1 MALPVIKWVSLG
13 VATSILAY
21 ANLPA
26 RFYPIQK
33 ASEKILASTQ
43 LKSLPVSGLPETVT
57 AGDLWKTNG
66 AVVMA
71 VRRPG

>member
-1 MALPVIKWVSLG
+1 MALSVIKWVSLG
-13 VATSILAY
+13 VATSVLAY
-21 ANLPA
+21 ANLPTS
-26 RFYPIQK
+26 FYSIKK
-33 ASEKILASTQ
+33 ASVELLAAAQ
-43 LKSLPVSGLPETVT
+43 LKELGIAENVPKIT

>member
-1 MALPVIKWVSLG
+1 MALSVLKWVSLG
-13 VATSILAY
+13 VATSVLAY

-26 RFYPIQK
+26 RFYPITK
-33 ASEKILASTQ
+33 ASEKVLAAAQ
-43 LKSLPVSGLPETVT
+43 LKLPATEMSLTI
-57 AGDLWKTNG
+57 AAKNLWKTNG

>member
-1 MALPVIKWVSLG
+1 MAISAIKWVSLG

-26 RFYPIQK
+26 SFYSIQK
-33 ASEKILASTQ
+33 ASGKVLAAAR
-43 LKSLPVSGLPETVT
+43 LKSLPKSGPTEIIT

-66 AVVMA
+66 AVVIA

>member
-1 MALPVIKWVSLG
+1 MALSVLKWVSLG
-13 VATSILAY
+13 VATSVLAY

-26 RFYPIQK
+26 SFYPITK
-33 ASEKILASTQ
+33 ASEKVLAAAQ
-43 LKSLPVSGLPETVT
+43 LKHLPATEMSLTI
-57 AGDLWKTNG
+57 AAKKLWKTNG

>member
-1 MALPVIKWVSLG
+1 MALSVIKWVSLE
-13 VATSILAY
+13 VATSVLAY
-21 ANLPA
+21 ANLPTS
-26 RFYPIQK
+26 FYSIKK
-33 ASEKILASTQ
+33 ASVELLTAAQ
-43 LKSLPVSGLPETVT
+43 LKELGMAENVPKIT

>member
-1 MALPVIKWVSLG
+1 MAISAIKWISLG
-13 VATSILAY
+13 VASSVLAY
-21 ANLPA
+21 ANLPV
-26 RFYPIQK
+26 RFYALQK
-33 ASEKILASTQ
+33 ASEKVLAATE
-43 LKSLPVSGLPETVT
+43 LKSLPLSGLSESIT